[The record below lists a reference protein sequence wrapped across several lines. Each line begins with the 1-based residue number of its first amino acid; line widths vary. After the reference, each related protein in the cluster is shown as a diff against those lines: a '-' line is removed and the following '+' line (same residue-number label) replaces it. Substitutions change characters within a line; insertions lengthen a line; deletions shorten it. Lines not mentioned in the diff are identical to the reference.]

1 MDQQLRSVEA
11 ERLSPVEAEEV
22 IKRFRDEEEQ
32 RQKEMEAQATNPTVA
47 DLAEGLG
54 VPPERVARLLSEVR
68 GGVVPPAP
76 FRSEPISMQDAA
88 SVVRRSNQTA
98 WIIAGLILG
107 GALMLAVLLAMFSFS
122 RVSVE
127 QATPVPFETTEP
139 PTPDAVAP
147 TSAGAAG
154 SNETATPAPEPTI

>member
-1 MDQQLRSVEA
+1 MEQQFRQPEA
-11 ERLSPVEAEEV
+11 ERLSPIEAEEV

-54 VPPERVARLLSEVR
+54 VPPERVARLLAQVR
-68 GGVVPPAP
+68 GDAVPPAP

-98 WIIAGLILG
+98 WIIAAAIVGFLLIG
-107 GALMLAVLLAMFSFS
+107 MVTAVFFATSS
-122 RVSVE
+122 AIVE
-127 QATPVPFETTEP
+127 EGATPVAPFESTAT
-139 PTPDAVAP
+139 D
-147 TSAGAAG
+147 TSAPSEAV
-154 SNETATPAPEPTI
+154 STDSSIAPPSPGR